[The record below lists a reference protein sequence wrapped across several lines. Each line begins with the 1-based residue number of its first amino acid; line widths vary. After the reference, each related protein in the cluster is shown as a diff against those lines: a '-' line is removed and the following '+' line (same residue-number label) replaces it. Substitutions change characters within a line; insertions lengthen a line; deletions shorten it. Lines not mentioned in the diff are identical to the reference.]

1 MEFKS
6 YQEAASKTIQN
17 YINDKEVNKI
27 VPFLGIIGEAGSV
40 ITELKKSLRDGNA
53 YTNYNNKLKEELG
66 DVLWYVSTIATQYD
80 MKLED
85 IAACNLMKIRD
96 RFDLEHSDKFII
108 YDESYPTNEQFPR
121 EFEVQFTIVNDN
133 GREKVRIINNSE
145 NGKQIG
151 NDITDNSYLDDGY
164 RFHDIFHFGY
174 VAYLGW
180 SPVVRKL
187 MEIKRK
193 SDNTVDENED
203 GARATITEE
212 IISLYIYSYAQDH
225 QLFKYSSSVDTEVLK
240 TVQKLVSGIEVKN
253 CTQKQW
259 ETAIINSY
267 KVYDELRKNNGGR
280 VLVSIKNRSLIYL
293 GKN

>member
-1 MEFKS
+1 MEFKL
-6 YQEAASKTIQN
+6 YQQEAKKTIQD
-17 YINDKEVNKI
+17 YIKVKESNKI
-27 VPFLGIIGEAGSV
+27 VPFLGLIGEAGSV
-40 ITELKKSLRDGNA
+40 ITELKKNLRDGTA
-53 YTNYNNKLKEELG
+53 YTNYKTKLKEELG
-66 DVLWYVSTIATQYD
+66 DLLWYISAIATQND
-80 MKLED
+80 LDLEK
-85 IAACNLMKIRD
+85 IAIDNLAKIKD

-108 YDESYPTNEQFPR
+108 YDSEYPPEEQFPR
-121 EFEVQFTIVNDN
+121 EFEVLFTVINDE
-133 GREKVRIINNSE
+133 GKEKVRIMNNLTG
-145 NGKQIG
+145 NQLG
-151 NDITDNSYLDDGY
+151 NDITDNSHQDDGY

-174 VAYLGW
+174 VAFLGW

-187 MEIKRK
+187 MGLKRR
-193 SDNTVDENED
+193 SDNVVDEIED

-212 IISLYIYSYAQDH
+212 LISLYIYSYGLDH

-267 KVYDELRKNNGGR
+267 KVYDELRINKGGR
-280 VLVSIKNRSLIYL
+280 VLVSIKNRKLIYL

>member
-1 MEFKS
+1 MEFS
-6 YQEAASKTIQN
+6 NYQQEAKKTIQD
-17 YINDKEVNKI
+17 YIKGKEANKI
-27 VPFLGIIGEAGSV
+27 VPFLGLIGEAGSV

-53 YTNYNNKLKEELG
+53 YTNYKNKLKEELG
-66 DVLWYVSTIATQYD
+66 DVLWYIATVATQND
-80 MKLED
+80 IDLEE
-85 IAACNLMKIRD
+85 IATSNLAKIKD

-108 YDESYPTNEQFPR
+108 YDEAYPEEERFPR
-121 EFEVQFTIVNDN
+121 EFEVLFDIIND
-133 GREKVRIINNSE
+133 GGKEKVRVINKLT
-145 NGKQIG
+145 GKQLG
-151 NDITDNSYLDDGY
+151 NDITDNSHQDDGY

-193 SDNTVDENED
+193 SNDAMDEVED
-203 GARATITEE
+203 GARAAITEE
-212 IISLYIYSYAQDH
+212 LISLYIYSYGSDH

-267 KVYDELRKNNGGR
+267 KVYDELKVNNGGR
-280 VLVSIKNRSLIYL
+280 VLVSIKNRKLIYL
-293 GKN
+293 GKS

>member
-1 MEFKS
+1 MEFTN
-6 YQEAASKTIQN
+6 YQLEAKKTIQD
-17 YINDKEVNKI
+17 YIKGKESNKI
-27 VPFLGIIGEAGSV
+27 VPFLGLIGEAGSV
-40 ITELKKSLRDGNA
+40 ISELKKNLRDGTS
-53 YTNYNNKLKEELG
+53 YTNYKTKLKEELG
-66 DVLWYVSTIATQYD
+66 DVLWYISTIASQND
-80 MKLED
+80 LDLEV
-85 IAACNLMKIRD
+85 IAADNLKKIKD
-96 RFDLEHSDKFII
+96 RFELEHSDNFII
-108 YDESYPTNEQFPR
+108 YDADYPIEEQFPR
-121 EFEVQFTIVNDN
+121 EFEVQFLVIDED
-133 GREKVRIINNSE
+133 GKKKVRIINNLTG
-145 NGKQIG
+145 NQIG
-151 NDITDNSYLDDGY
+151 NDITDNSHQEDGY

-193 SDNTVDENED
+193 SDNTVDEVED

-212 IISLYIYSYAQDH
+212 LISLFIYSYGLDH

-267 KVYDELRKNNGGR
+267 KVYDELRQNNGGR
-280 VLVSIKNRSLIYL
+280 VLVSIKNRKLIYL